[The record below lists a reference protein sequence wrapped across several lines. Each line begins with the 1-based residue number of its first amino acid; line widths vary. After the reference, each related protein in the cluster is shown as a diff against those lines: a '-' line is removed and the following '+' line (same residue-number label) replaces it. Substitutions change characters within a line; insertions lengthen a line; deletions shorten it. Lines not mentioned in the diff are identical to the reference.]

1 MKKSLFLL
9 LILLVTGTGLSMAQD
24 TLTHYSLPHENRSRP
39 RLKDR
44 LFFGGDLGLQFGDV
58 TYVNV
63 APTIGYKVTERFGV
77 GVGPMYSYL
86 KYTDYPV
93 SFNSYGGRFFSQY
106 KLLENILGYGEFG
119 FLNSD
124 VYDIVND
131 KVVRAD
137 IPSLL
142 LGGAYV
148 QELGANSS
156 FNLMLLYNVIEDQYS
171 YYQNPIIRLGFNA
184 GF

>member
-1 MKKSLFLL
+1 M
-9 LILLVTGTGLSMAQD
+9 
-24 TLTHYSLPHENRSRP
+24 
-39 RLKDR
+39 
-44 LFFGGDLGLQFGDV
+44 
-58 TYVNV
+58 
-63 APTIGYKVTERFGV
+63 
-77 GVGPMYSYL
+77 
-86 KYTDYPV
+86 
-93 SFNSYGGRFFSQY
+93 
-106 KLLENILGYGEFG
+106 ENILGYGEFG